1 METQKRTF
9 REQGDHERP
18 RQRKQPPLARDNGL
32 GPCQVRIETETPCP
46 YPATIK
52 IRDVPFCER
61 CVLKQ
66 EAYFAIGELTQSQAV
81 DEESLA
87 KALEG
92 MKMQTAVGEVEMR
105 ADNHQL
111 LQPLFVSTMSDKAKF
126 DVEHTGIVAQV

>member
-9 REQGDHERP
+9 REQGDHERA
-18 RQRKQPPLARDNGL
+18 RQRKQPPLARENGL

-46 YPATIK
+46 YPATMK

-61 CVLKQ
+61 CALTQ
-66 EAYFAIGELTQSQAV
+66 EAYFTIGELTQSQAV

-92 MKMQTAVGEVEMR
+92 MRWERRIGEAPGAGEERSATCGTRTVLGKLDNAAR
-105 ADNHQL
+105 AE
-111 LQPLFVSTMSDKAKF
+111 TI
-126 DVEHTGIVAQV
+126 GGRR